1 MSMTSSI
8 AGTAMSL
15 ASAELMQQYS
25 TSVTKKA
32 MDTQEVVA
40 QGLLEMLPQQSAP
53 AKGIYIDTYA

>member
-8 AGTAMSL
+8 AGASMSM

-25 TSVTKKA
+25 LSVTKKV
-32 MDTQEVVA
+32 MDTQEVMA
-40 QGLLEMLPQQSAP
+40 QNMLEMLPQQTAP

>member
-1 MSMTSSI
+1 MTSSI

>member
-1 MSMTSSI
+1 
-8 AGTAMSL
+8 MSL